1 MFAKHVKVGPK
12 GQIVI
17 PKVFRDEFDMYPG
30 SEVVIEYREDG
41 IVISNDEEDTEEI
54 FEVVANSGKRV
65 GRRIGPHEAYES
77 HMEDRN

>member
-17 PKVFRDEFDMYPG
+17 PKVFRDEFNIQPG
-30 SEVVIEYREDG
+30 SEVLMEYTEDG
-41 IVISNDEEDTEEI
+41 LVINTEREETEEI
-54 FEVVANSGKRV
+54 FLEIARKGKKIKRK
-65 GRRIGPHEAYES
+65 IDPHEAYES